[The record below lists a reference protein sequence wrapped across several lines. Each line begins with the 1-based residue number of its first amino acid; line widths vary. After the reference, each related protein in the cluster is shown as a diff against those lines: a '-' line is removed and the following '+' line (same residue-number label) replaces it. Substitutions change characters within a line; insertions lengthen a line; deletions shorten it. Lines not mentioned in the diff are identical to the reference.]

1 MRGDLKITI
10 LLFFSRF
17 IIVIFEKMLN
27 RLYIYYFLFLL
38 LSLKGVVGYAQTST
52 LAKQYVENFKD
63 EAIKEMQLYNIPASI
78 TLAQG
83 MLESGYGMSDLAKK
97 ANNHFGIKCHG
108 DWQGPTFIQNDDEKN
123 ECFRKYTTVL
133 ESYTDHSLFLKSRA
147 RYAHLFELNT
157 TDYRGWAKGLKEA
170 GYATEP
176 KYSERLL
183 DLIETYELYNYDLKS
198 TSSKK
203 QKNTDTKQAKN
214 KKQNKQE
221 TAKKE
226 TPIEQAQTPSASHEI
241 LRLGIVKYIIVKPG
255 DTFTQLAKETDKDLW
270 QLYKYNNMTAEDKLI
285 AGQRLYLQPKR
296 NKAKEEFHVV
306 KKGETMK
313 SISQIHGIKLKKLYK
328 KNNMKPNEEAV
339 VGQKL
344 YMRQQKSD

>member
-1 MRGDLKITI
+1 MLKRLHIYH
-10 LLFFSRF
+10 LF
-17 IIVIFEKMLN
+17 IIF
-27 RLYIYYFLFLL
+27 F
-38 LSLKGVVGYAQTST
+38 LKGLVGYAQTST

-123 ECFRKYTTVL
+123 ECFRKYSTVL
-133 ESYTDHSLFLKSRA
+133 DSYTDHSLFLKSRA

-157 TDYRGWAKGLKEA
+157 TDYRGWAQGLKEA

-176 KYSERLL
+176 QYAERLL
-183 DLIETYELYNYDLKS
+183 DLIETYELYNYDLTGASGK
-198 TSSKK
+198 TKK
-203 QKNTDTKQAKN
+203 QTEKKA
-214 KKQNKQE
+214 KQNKHE
-221 TAKKE
+221 IVKKE
-226 TPIEQAQTPSASHEI
+226 KAVEQSKITANSHEI

-255 DTFTQLAKETDKDLW
+255 DTFIQIAKETDKDLW
-270 QLYKYNNMTAEDKLI
+270 QLYKYNDMTADDKLI
-285 AGQRLYLQPKR
+285 VGQRIYLQPKR
-296 NKAKEEFHVV
+296 NKAKDEFHVV
-306 KKGETMK
+306 KKDETMK
-313 SISQIHGIKLKKLYK
+313 SISQMHGIKLKKLYK
-328 KNNMKPNEEAV
+328 KNMMKPKEEPV

-344 YMRQQKSD
+344 YLRKKKK